1 MIKIR
6 DAELASANAVA
17 LDGRR
22 DERLILAGDLHDE
35 VLPAL
40 YKVHLMGEVLR
51 QDLASG
57 RLLDLDDDLPELL
70 DATTAAAEAARRV
83 VGDLRSARTAIRN
96 VARAIRSHA
105 DQIESDGG
113 PSIELSLCDMQCADK
128 VGFVIVQV
136 AREALVNSFKYS
148 AARRVRVRLTR
159 PSDGVAELTISDDG
173 CGFDP
178 DDIDKSS
185 HFGLQLM
192 AERVE
197 GIGGTVVVKSASGA
211 GTTIAATIPL
221 T

>member
-1 MIKIR
+1 
-6 DAELASANAVA
+6 
-17 LDGRR
+17 
-22 DERLILAGDLHDE
+22 
-35 VLPAL
+35 
-40 YKVHLMGEVLR
+40 
-51 QDLASG
+51 
-57 RLLDLDDDLPELL
+57 
-70 DATTAAAEAARRV
+70 
-83 VGDLRSARTAIRN
+83 
-96 VARAIRSHA
+96 
-105 DQIESDGG
+105 
-113 PSIELSLCDMQCADK
+113 MQCADK